1 MGELRPHNQEVKG
14 SNPTPTFIFTMILDY
29 LRQTRLLDSKPKK
42 DSEYKPPY
50 LHMLN
55 L

>member
-1 MGELRPHNQEVKG
+1 MDELRPHNQEVKG
-14 SNPTPTFIFTMILDY
+14 SNPIVTFTFTMILDD
-29 LRQTRLLDSKPKK
+29 LHQTRLLDSKPKK
-42 DSEYKPPY
+42 DSGYKPPY